1 MPSSQQSP
9 AQSPDRATP
18 SVVVLPLRLGYVM
31 VGEDLSVIG
40 CEKSTAKNINV
51 CLWSGPCKAHQAV
64 VELVVAGS
72 LLLVSAA

>member
-1 MPSSQQSP
+1 MQLLQF
-9 AQSPDRATP
+9 
-18 SVVVLPLRLGYVM
+18 VVLPSRLGYVM
-31 VGEDLSVIG
+31 VSEDLSVIE